1 MMMLVTVSLPL
12 PAIYAAA
19 EAPDLP
25 PGRAKAVAAFISF
38 AAAAGAWL
46 AQKDMAPKCQ
56 FWCWGHAQD
65 TNI

>member
-12 PAIYAAA
+12 PAICAVA

-38 AAAAGAWL
+38 AASHQQQEPA
-46 AQKDMAPKCQ
+46 DMAPKCQ